1 MNDFFD
7 SETALPPNA
16 ETFDE
21 FGLSNTLLRAIKK
34 MKFEKPTPVQSQMI
48 PIALQGKDICAS
60 AVTGSGKTAAFL
72 IPTIEQLL
80 RHPTE
85 QQCIRTLILSP
96 TRELAQQTFSVLSQL
111 TQYTN
116 LTALLLIG
124 GILTPRDEEIKLLTF
139 PDIIVATP
147 GRFVD
152 HIKNFKKFKLNTI
165 EILILDEADRLLD
178 SGFIPQVEEIVKSIP
193 ERRQAL
199 LVTATMTSSVAKLVD
214 LALQTPVRIALDE
227 LYSVS
232 DSLSQEFV
240 RIKPE
245 TRDASLLAIC
255 SRLCTKKTVIFFRTK
270 KACHRMY
277 AIFKILGMPSVELH
291 GDMSQMRR
299 YESLAAF
306 ANGAVEFLLASDIAA
321 RGLDINGVENVINY
335 NMPKRMSFYIH
346 RVGRTARIGNNGRA
360 VSLIGEEDREMMKDV
375 IRNSHNPVHKRTI
388 PDEVIQASQD
398 KLKEIMNDVKEF
410 LIKEKEEKAL
420 EQLENAVESTK
431 EIAFKPQSI
440 REKENRVYISK
451 EKRKAK
457 DVANVAKKI
466 KRMKFMQEKKK
477 DKKQNKFDKKNDKK
491 QNKFDKKN
499 KKSHK

>member
-7 SETALPPNA
+7 HDTTLPPNA

-34 MKFEKPTPVQSQMI
+34 IKFEKPTPVQSQMI

-72 IPTIEQLL
+72 IPTIEHLL
-80 RHPTE
+80 RHPPE

-96 TRELAQQTFSVLSQL
+96 TRELAQQTFSVLNQL

-124 GILTPRDEEIKLLTF
+124 GIITPRDEEAKLLTF

-152 HIKNFKKFKLNTI
+152 HIKNFKKLKLNTI

-178 SGFIPQVEEIVKSIP
+178 SGFMPQVEEIVKSIP

-199 LVTATMTSSVAKLVD
+199 LVTATMTSSVSKLVD
-214 LALQTPVRIALDE
+214 LALQNPVRIALDE
-227 LYSVS
+227 LYTVS

-240 RIKPE
+240 RIKND
-245 TRDASLLAIC
+245 TRDASLIAIC
-255 SRLCTKKTVIFFRTK
+255 SRLCTNKTVIFFQTK
-270 KACHRMY
+270 ASCHRMY
-277 AIFKILGMPSVELH
+277 AIFKVLGMPAVELH
-291 GDMSQMRR
+291 GDMSQMKR
-299 YESLAAF
+299 YEALAAF
-306 ANGAVEFLLASDIAA
+306 SNGSVEFLLASDIAA
-321 RGLDINGVENVINY
+321 RGLDISGVENVINY

-346 RVGRTARIGNNGRA
+346 RVGRTARIGNAGRA

-388 PDEVIQASQD
+388 PEEVIKASQE
-398 KLKEIMNDVKEF
+398 KIKGVAKEVREF
-410 LIKEKEEKAL
+410 LNMEKQEKAL
-420 EQLENAVESTK
+420 EQLDMAIQSTK
-431 EIAFKPQSI
+431 EIARRPESVQE
-440 REKENRVYISK
+440 REKRVYISK
-451 EKRKAK
+451 EKRQAK
-457 DVANVAKKI
+457 DVANIAKKV
-466 KRMKFMQEKKK
+466 KRMKFRNQEKEKK
-477 DKKQNKFDKKNDKK
+477 EDRKQSKFDKKSKR
-491 QNKFDKKN
+491 
-499 KKSHK
+499 SHK